1 MLRLIIIG
9 SIPTADGYIFTAVMG
24 HVLGM
29 NMALQNSAFNAIV
42 GLTSAFSQHRPQ
54 ESGYDLVKWSSG
66 SMSLAWSWPGLTA
79 ASLVIA

>member
-42 GLTSAFSQHRPQ
+42 GLMIVQ
-54 ESGYDLVKWSSG
+54 SGN
-66 SMSLAWSWPGLTA
+66 
-79 ASLVIA
+79 VIAKNILTS